1 MSHVFANL
9 PTLADR
15 GRCAKPKERTRVTD
29 RIADKKTRART
40 EAQFR
45 AAVWK
50 RDEGKCR
57 TCGRKVKRTLTICAE
72 QGHVHHLR
80 GRNVAPEDR
89 TNPKAA
95 VLLCAVCHQRVH
107 NGTAAKVKR

>member
-1 MSHVFANL
+1 MTKLSNL
-9 PTLADR
+9 PTLADQ
-15 GRCAKPKERTRVTD
+15 GRCAAPKVRTRVAD
-29 RIADKKTRART
+29 RVAYKQQRERSESA
-40 EAQFR
+40 FR

-50 RDEGKCR
+50 RDDAKCR
-57 TCGRKVKRTLTICAE
+57 LCGRKVKRTLTVCAE

-95 VLLCAVCHQRVH
+95 ILLCALCHEGVH
-107 NGTAAKVKR
+107 NGKVPKP